1 MVKIRME
8 FDRSKYPALPGVYLM
23 KDSSGTVIYVGKA
36 TSLKDRLSQYF
47 RSNNST
53 KTRMLV
59 SNISSID
66 FILAKD
72 ANEALILES
81 NLIKTNQPKYNMVLK
96 DAKHYSYLAITNEQF
111 PRLLVARKN
120 SKGKFRV
127 RASKFFGPFVDGS
140 KRAISARYLRKLFKV
155 RICTT
160 LPKKE
165 CLQYHLGN
173 CDAPCINKISTE
185 DYQKNID
192 SLCSVLSG
200 KTAAKQIIES
210 LTLRMKD
217 ASQKQDFE
225 AAVQLRDQI
234 SSLSIFFERQNVEK
248 IRTNDDDFIWF
259 ETLGDSLHIQIIKTR
274 NGVIVK
280 TEKHT
285 EIINAQ
291 EEPELLFCTQ
301 YYPNSDSLP
310 DRIYSNLSPDQME
323 SLNQFYGSKV
333 FFTPTKDKNQ
343 LVKMASN
350 SLAHLT
356 IDHSVIEL
364 QKQLSL
370 PNSPITI
377 ETFDISTLFGENT
390 VSSMVQFVNGS
401 PNKSGYRKFIIKT
414 VIGQDD
420 FSSMKETVLRR
431 YSRLKKE
438 GSPMPDLIVI
448 DGGPGQLHS
457 AISALMELGLEIPI
471 CSLAK
476 KEEEIFLPNKMHS
489 IRLPK
494 TNLGLKLLQRGR
506 DEAHRFA
513 ITFHKKRRS
522 KSTFVKL

>member
-1 MVKIRME
+1 ME

-23 KDSSGTVIYVGKA
+23 KDSSGSVIYVGKA
-36 TSLKDRLSQYF
+36 SSLKDRLSQYF

-59 SNISSID
+59 SNIASID
-66 FILAKD
+66 FVLAKD
-72 ANEALILES
+72 PNEALILES

-96 DAKHYSYLAITNEQF
+96 DAKHYSYLAITSEEF

-127 RASKFFGPFVDGS
+127 KASKFFGPFVDGS

-160 LPKKE
+160 IPKKE

-173 CDAPCINKISTE
+173 CDAPCINKISNQ

-192 SLCSVLSG
+192 SLCNVLSG
-200 KTAAKQIIES
+200 KSAAKQIIES

-217 ASQKQDFE
+217 ASQNQDFE
-225 AAVQLRDQI
+225 SAAQIRDQI

-259 ETLGDSLHIQIIKTR
+259 ETIGDKLHIQIIKTR

-280 TEKHT
+280 TEKQS
-285 EIINAQ
+285 EPINAQ
-291 EEPELLFCTQ
+291 EDYEVLFCTQ
-301 YYPNSDSLP
+301 YYPNKDALP
-310 DRIYSNLSPDQME
+310 DRVYSNLSQDSMN
-323 SLNQFYGSKV
+323 SLNEFYATHV
-333 FFTPTKDKNQ
+333 FFAPTKDKNQ
-343 LVKMASN
+343 LVKMASS
-350 SLAHLT
+350 SLAHST
-356 IDHSVIEL
+356 VVPSVIEL

-370 PNSPITI
+370 PNPPITI

-401 PNKSGYRKFIIKT
+401 SNKSGYRKFIIKT
-414 VIGQDD
+414 VVGQDD

-438 GSPMPDLIVI
+438 GLSMPDLIVI

-457 AISALMELGLEIPI
+457 ATSALMELGLEIPI

-494 TNLGLKLLQRGR
+494 SNIGLKLLQQGR

-513 ITFHKKRRS
+513 ITFHKKRR
-522 KSTFVKL
+522 KKATFDK